1 MTLLD
6 QLEERVDGARVILA
20 DHRGHP
26 LLQTG
31 EELIVAG
38 DRPRIE
44 RREQEFGVAG
54 VEIVEV
60 GELTHLV
67 PDHELKIPER
77 LEDGVDEPLLVPADA
92 VLEQNH
98 QIDIGMQT
106 QRPAAVAAERTDHQ
120 RPRRVDARRLHEL
133 LDDFVHPRGVA
144 GLGFTP
150 ASPLPR
156 LERELAPRRGQ
167 RRRHLRAAGPRIRQ
181 PARRLITRAAR
192 HLFRARIP
200 RHQPTPHEGT
210 RG

>member
-1 MTLLD
+1 M
-6 QLEERVDGARVILA
+6 ILA
-20 DHRGHP
+20 DHGGDAF
-26 LLQTG
+26 LQTG

-77 LEDGVDEPLLVPADA
+77 LEDGVDEPLLITADA
-92 VLEQNH
+92 VLEKNH
-98 QIDIGMQT
+98 QIDVGMQT

-120 RPRRVDARRLHEL
+120 RPRRVDARRIHEL

-144 GLGFTP
+144 GLRFAP
-150 ASPLPR
+150 PR
-156 LERELAPRRGQ
+156 P
-167 RRRHLRAAGPRIRQ
+167 
-181 PARRLITRAAR
+181 
-192 HLFRARIP
+192 
-200 RHQPTPHEGT
+200 
-210 RG
+210 